1 MRCLAFL
8 ILVALGARADARI
21 VISDPPIVE
30 ACGSGKTWDDV
41 NKCLVRQGA
50 VTLERA
56 LPKAKLVRIVQTED
70 KRAYDAGIY
79 LYLQRAD
86 GSWSVGGMFSGTS
99 YTVLDL
105 VPYTIDNHGGF
116 RLAVGQLV
124 HMNVSLDGVTSM
136 PVILQTQRT
145 LFCAGDTYGCA
156 DATTHCDVIYRGKA
170 MWTFRGTLAFEKGLV
185 RDLGDRSRGG
195 MICVPQD
202 RVFLGWPTGPAP
214 KPPSK

>member
-1 MRCLAFL
+1 MGRLAIL
-8 ILVALGARADARI
+8 ILVAIGTTADARI

-30 ACGSGKTWDDV
+30 ACGAGKTWDDV
-41 NKCLVRQGA
+41 NKCLTRQGA
-50 VTLERA
+50 VTIERV

-86 GSWSVGGMFSGTS
+86 GSWSVGGMFTGTS
-99 YTVLDL
+99 YTVLEL
-105 VPYTIDNHGGF
+105 VPYTIDSHAGF
-116 RLAVGQLV
+116 RLAIGQLV
-124 HMNVSLDGVTSM
+124 HTRVSLDGVTNM

-145 LFCAGDTYGCA
+145 LFCAGTTYGCA

-185 RDLGDRSRGG
+185 RDVGDRSRGG
-195 MICVPQD
+195 QVCVPQD
-202 RVFLGWPTGPAP
+202 RVFLGWP
-214 KPPSK
+214 SK